1 MFSARLRSHSAPRLR
16 GLSLLS
22 VAAVAVSLAGL
33 AVSFAAGAAAAE
45 ERALSGAEIAALLPT
60 VISTGERS
68 RQTFETTGGTMYVED
83 RPSHGRWRVDGDRYC
98 SQWPPSEH
106 WSCYDVLMDDVPAH
120 GGTARLIW
128 ITSTGQREVTG
139 IQPR

>member
-1 MFSARLRSHSAPRLR
+1 MSIAHSGARRFW
-16 GLSLLS
+16 GLSPFS
-22 VAAVAVSLAGL
+22 MAAVAVSLAVL
-33 AVSFAAGAAAAE
+33 AVASGAGAAAAE

-60 VISTGERS
+60 VVSTGERS

-106 WSCYDVLMDDVPAH
+106 WSCYDVLMDDTPAH
-120 GGTARLIW
+120 GGEASLIW
-128 ITSTGQREVTG
+128 ITSAGQREVTG